1 MKENPAGA
9 LKNGDI
15 RLQFDRRLRLEF
27 RGAKITTD
35 TGLLAV
41 RELDEM
47 MGLTEMAGDLIV
59 EGRTG
64 KNIQHR
70 IPGLLR
76 QSIYARLAGYEDVN
90 DQEALARD
98 PAMRAAIGKRA
109 LDRTAASSGTVSRFE
124 TDILTQDENIDAL
137 ATLNSSWVSKAVSLS
152 KAKKVILDI
161 DSSESPVHG
170 SQEGSAYNGFF
181 ESTCYH
187 PLFCFNNYG
196 DCERAVLRPGN
207 VHSADRWREFL
218 SSIVD
223 RYREMGKKL
232 YLRGDAAF
240 ASPDIYEYLEDKGI
254 LYAIRLKT
262 NNNLYH
268 EIEHLMTRPV
278 GRPSRKPK
286 VFFHSFSYRAGSW
299 KKSRRVIAKVE
310 WHIDELFP
318 RIGFI
323 VTNMTS
329 SPEAVVHF
337 YNHRSTCEQYIRE
350 GKYALTWTRL
360 SCSRFS
366 SNRVRLALF
375 VLAYNLG
382 NFMRR
387 FALPREVSH
396 WSLSSVQLKLIKIG
410 AKIIS
415 HSRMIVF
422 QMAEVAVPE
431 KLFRSMLSK
440 IHRLGRACARAPALS
455 L

>member
-124 TDILTQDENIDAL
+124 TDIITQDENIDAL

-218 SSIVD
+218 SPIVD